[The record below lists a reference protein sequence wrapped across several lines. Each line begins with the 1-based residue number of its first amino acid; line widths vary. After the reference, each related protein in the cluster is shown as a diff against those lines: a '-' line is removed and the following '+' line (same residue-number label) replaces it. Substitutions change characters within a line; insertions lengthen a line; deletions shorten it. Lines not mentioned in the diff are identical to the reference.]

1 MGLTYSVPGFHF
13 SCRPSGFDN
22 SNHRIPNSKESV
34 MYRRSLSSLGRSW
47 SVDDVPRREKLGW
60 VQQLLNKLSLV
71 GQIKRICEN
80 RKKRFK
86 AKIINIKCKWLYP
99 KNCMS
104 EVGGIWS
111 SGWVKS
117 LTGRLLLQ
125 VTEVSTTCAKV
136 INTCQSYVWTQKG
149 LTGSLFTNVSQGW
162 MRKRLM
168 KERGGVQ
175 LVYTDEANNV
185 HPSSP

>member
-1 MGLTYSVPGFHF
+1 MKT
-13 SCRPSGFDN
+13 
-22 SNHRIPNSKESV
+22 E
-34 MYRRSLSSLGRSW
+34 
-47 SVDDVPRREKLGW
+47 
-60 VQQLLNKLSLV
+60 
-71 GQIKRICEN
+71 
-80 RKKRFK
+80 KKRFK

-111 SGWVKS
+111 SGRVKS

-149 LTGSLFTNVSQGW
+149 LTGSLFTNVTQGW
-162 MRKRLM
+162 MQKRLI

-185 HPSSP
+185 HPSLTVTDVHPLAPVIRSVHVAFFSCKGQSLKTFVSCVIRPHGPPPWIHYCIAYTKCFLKLLLSLISISVAVDR